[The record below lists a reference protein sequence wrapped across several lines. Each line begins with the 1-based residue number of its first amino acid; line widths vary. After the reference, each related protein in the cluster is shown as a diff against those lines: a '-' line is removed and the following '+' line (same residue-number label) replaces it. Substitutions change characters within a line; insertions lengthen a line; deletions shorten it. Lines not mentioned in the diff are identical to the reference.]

1 MLAAVN
7 PSSNG
12 QAGGAF
18 NATSGP
24 PPNVSSTQ
32 LGAPGTNAF
41 PGAQPG
47 EIKDARNNRNSNE
60 KVPYAR
66 LVPIGAQTDETGMVL
81 MPLPASHGIQTQ
93 LVDHALK
100 SEYQDLKSGE
110 LAWVRGN
117 YTRSIKDKD
126 DKIVRP
132 PGIYD
137 FGVGPDRFQR
147 LASTNWIERFFYFT
161 HGDDAFDL
169 ARMPLTDFRFGPD
182 GELSAYDIIQFARDF
197 HDSVVTHTADVPY
210 MRALEA
216 EAKSS
221 LLPSNDAYKL
231 TSKKADGT
239 PKQLGFLQRDQSVAD
254 VTGSMYK
261 CGINTTTTSPFLHG
275 FMMDDSFVKVGI
287 PPMTKG
293 TTRVYT
299 VADEPPDAFYEFGRN
314 YGDNAAFT
322 ALFSVLRSRG
332 FFSWSP
338 DGLTLSKLASPAD
351 DQMASEALDVK
362 SGQLFNVAVAGNS
375 IATTWTGN
383 PDMSPMPGDGVYMLL
398 VADIVTTVEDGGAPD
413 RTTQPVQYRDDA
425 ETEEVPFEFN
435 NNYDAKTKIQ
445 DDVDEDGNARTAGAA
460 HVQKVRAYKDA
471 AKAGPIGSD
480 VESTRNATTAAF
492 LDTSSD
498 EAAAEYAK
506 IAALSQSV
514 RNNTKKVTEAVMTN
528 FRWRRATSSYLANHS
543 SLNTRSKH
551 CRCGLGLGLNAG
563 GDVVT
568 GQYIVGAWRIG
579 TVLDNAA
586 SRAGA
591 PSMGVRTAPSSY
603 AISVNVAVQWLSGDA
618 LFRKYDGR
626 QLGLVGRGEPSAAPR
641 DAEQYA
647 PEAFK

>member
-1 MLAAVN
+1 MPWNAVRRRETPWGAVSHVLPASGGEILARPGSTTQRATDQPSQTHMLAAVN

-210 MRALEA
+210 MRAPEA

-231 TSKKADGT
+231 TSKKAYW
-239 PKQLGFLQRDQSVAD
+239 LA
-254 VTGSMYK
+254 
-261 CGINTTTTSPFLHG
+261 IN
-275 FMMDDSFVKVGI
+275 
-287 PPMTKG
+287 
-293 TTRVYT
+293 
-299 VADEPPDAFYEFGRN
+299 
-314 YGDNAAFT
+314 
-322 ALFSVLRSRG
+322 
-332 FFSWSP
+332 
-338 DGLTLSKLASPAD
+338 
-351 DQMASEALDVK
+351 
-362 SGQLFNVAVAGNS
+362 
-375 IATTWTGN
+375 
-383 PDMSPMPGDGVYMLL
+383 
-398 VADIVTTVEDGGAPD
+398 
-413 RTTQPVQYRDDA
+413 
-425 ETEEVPFEFN
+425 
-435 NNYDAKTKIQ
+435 
-445 DDVDEDGNARTAGAA
+445 
-460 HVQKVRAYKDA
+460 
-471 AKAGPIGSD
+471 
-480 VESTRNATTAAF
+480 
-492 LDTSSD
+492 
-498 EAAAEYAK
+498 
-506 IAALSQSV
+506 
-514 RNNTKKVTEAVMTN
+514 
-528 FRWRRATSSYLANHS
+528 
-543 SLNTRSKH
+543 
-551 CRCGLGLGLNAG
+551 
-563 GDVVT
+563 
-568 GQYIVGAWRIG
+568 
-579 TVLDNAA
+579 
-586 SRAGA
+586 
-591 PSMGVRTAPSSY
+591 
-603 AISVNVAVQWLSGDA
+603 
-618 LFRKYDGR
+618 
-626 QLGLVGRGEPSAAPR
+626 
-641 DAEQYA
+641 
-647 PEAFK
+647 